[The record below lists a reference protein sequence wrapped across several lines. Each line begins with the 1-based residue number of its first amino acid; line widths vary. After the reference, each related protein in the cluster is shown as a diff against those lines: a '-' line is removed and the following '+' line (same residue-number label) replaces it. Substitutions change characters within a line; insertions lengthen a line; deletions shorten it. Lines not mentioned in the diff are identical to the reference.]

1 MNSSRMAK
9 RFDIVVVGSNMMD
22 MITKIPRLPKMGETL
37 VGHTFSMGFGGKG
50 ANQAVMAARLKASVA
65 MVCKVGK
72 DRFGPM
78 VRQNFKDQGLAVAVV
93 FEDEE
98 LPSGVAPILVD
109 DEGRNMVII
118 VPGANN
124 TLSASEVRQAGDV
137 IRDAS
142 ILITQLEIPD
152 DAILAA
158 FEIAHAG
165 GVRII
170 LNPAP
175 AREVPAEMIA
185 MSDLVVPN
193 ETEAELLTGIPVQ
206 GRQGALHAAQKLQQM
221 GARMVIVTLGAQ
233 GALLWDGGREQ
244 HFAPP
249 RVNAIDTT
257 GSGDAFIGSLAFALA
272 REKGIEDAIRFANL
286 AAALSVTRIGTQI
299 SFPTLEEMHA
309 YDREITNGI

>member
-1 MNSSRMAK
+1 MKPDPLAK
-9 RFDIVVVGSNMMD
+9 PYDIVVVGSNMMD

-65 MVCKVGK
+65 MVCKVGQ

-78 VRQNFKDQGLAVAVV
+78 VRQNFEDQGLARAVV
-93 FEDEE
+93 FEDED

-124 TLSASEVRQAGDV
+124 TLTPAEVRQAGEV
-137 IRDAS
+137 IQGAK

-152 DAILAA
+152 EAILAA
-158 FEIAHAG
+158 FEIAHAS

-175 AREVPAEMIA
+175 ARHVPDRMIA

-193 ETEAELLTGIPVQ
+193 ETEAELLTGLPVQ
-206 GRQGALHAAQKLQQM
+206 GRRGASTAAKKLQEM
-221 GARMVIVTLGAQ
+221 GARMVIVTLGAE
-233 GALLWDGGREQ
+233 GAQLWDGQQEQ

-249 RVNAIDTT
+249 AVNAVDTT

-272 REKGIEDAIRFANL
+272 RDKSIEEAIRFANV

-299 SFPTLEEMHA
+299 SFPTLEEIHEFDPDA
-309 YDREITNGI
+309 A

>member
-1 MNSSRMAK
+1 MK
-9 RFDIVVVGSNMMD
+9 PDPLVKPFDIVVVGSNMMD

-65 MVCKVGK
+65 MICKVGQ

-78 VRQNFKDQGLAVAVV
+78 VRQNFEDQGIARAVV
-93 FEDEE
+93 FEDKDF
-98 LPSGVAPILVD
+98 PSGVAPILVD

-124 TLSASEVRQAGDV
+124 TLTSAEVRQAEEV
-137 IRDAS
+137 IQGAK

-152 DAILAA
+152 EAILTA
-158 FEIAHAG
+158 FEIAHAS

-175 AREVPAEMIA
+175 ARKIPDSMIA
-185 MSDLVVPN
+185 MSDLLVPN
-193 ETEAELLTGIPVQ
+193 ETEAELLTGLPVE
-206 GRQGALHAAQKLQQM
+206 GRQGASTAAKRLQAM
-221 GARMVIVTLGAQ
+221 GARTVIVTLGAE
-233 GALLWDGGREQ
+233 GALLWDGQREQ
-244 HFAPP
+244 HFTPP
-249 RVNAIDTT
+249 IVNAVDTT
-257 GSGDAFIGSLAFALA
+257 GSGDAFIGSLAYALA
-272 REKGIEDAIRFANL
+272 REKSIEDSIRFANV

-299 SFPTLEEMHA
+299 SFPTLEEIRQLDA
-309 YDREITNGI
+309 NIL

>member
-1 MNSSRMAK
+1 MK
-9 RFDIVVVGSNMMD
+9 PDPLVKPFDIVVVGSNMMD

-65 MVCKVGK
+65 MICKVGQ

-78 VRQNFKDQGLAVAVV
+78 VRQNFEDQGIARAVV
-93 FEDEE
+93 FEDKDF
-98 LPSGVAPILVD
+98 PSGVAPILVD

-124 TLSASEVRQAGDV
+124 TLTSAEVRYAEEV
-137 IRDAS
+137 IQGAK

-152 DAILAA
+152 EAILTA
-158 FEIAHAG
+158 FEIAHAS

-175 AREVPAEMIA
+175 ARKIPDSMIA
-185 MSDLVVPN
+185 MSDLLVPN
-193 ETEAELLTGIPVQ
+193 ETEAELLTGLPVE
-206 GRQGALHAAQKLQQM
+206 GRQGASTAAKRLQAM
-221 GARMVIVTLGAQ
+221 GARTVIVTLGAE
-233 GALLWDGGREQ
+233 GALLWDGQREQ
-244 HFAPP
+244 HFTPP
-249 RVNAIDTT
+249 IVNAVDTT
-257 GSGDAFIGSLAFALA
+257 GSGDAFIGSLAYALA
-272 REKGIEDAIRFANL
+272 REKSIEDSIRFANV

-299 SFPTLEEMHA
+299 SFPTLEEIRQLDA
-309 YDREITNGI
+309 NIL

>member
-1 MNSSRMAK
+1 MK
-9 RFDIVVVGSNMMD
+9 PDPLVKPFDIVVVGSNMMD

-65 MVCKVGK
+65 MICKVGQ

-78 VRQNFKDQGLAVAVV
+78 VRQNFEDQGIARAVV
-93 FEDEE
+93 FEDKDF
-98 LPSGVAPILVD
+98 PSGVAPILVD

-124 TLSASEVRQAGDV
+124 TLTSAEVRQAEEV
-137 IRDAS
+137 IQGAK

-152 DAILAA
+152 EAILTA
-158 FEIAHAG
+158 FEIAHAS

-175 AREVPAEMIA
+175 ARKIPDSMIA
-185 MSDLVVPN
+185 MSDLLVPN
-193 ETEAELLTGIPVQ
+193 ETEAELLTGLPVE
-206 GRQGALHAAQKLQQM
+206 GRQGASTAAKRLQAM
-221 GARMVIVTLGAQ
+221 GARTVIVTLGAE
-233 GALLWDGGREQ
+233 GALLWDGQREQ

-249 RVNAIDTT
+249 IVNAVDTT
-257 GSGDAFIGSLAFALA
+257 GSGDAFIGSLAYALA
-272 REKGIEDAIRFANL
+272 REKSIEDSIRFANV

-299 SFPTLEEMHA
+299 SFPTLEEIRQLDA
-309 YDREITNGI
+309 NIL